1 MRTIR
6 LTLVLLVIFMV
17 TIASAQEKKM
27 DMPGGVKGAFLKQ
40 SMFVENQFV
49 QLAEAVPQEKYS
61 WRPAEGVRS
70 MAEAFLH
77 VAAGNY
83 IMMKTIGATLPE
95 GLDLMKMEKST
106 MDKKQIVEAI
116 KKSFAFINEQVK
128 KTEESTYGKEVDF
141 FGNKMTVLDMI
152 FLGATHQH
160 ETIGQAIAYAR
171 TNGITPPW
179 TEERMKKQQEQKKG
193 N

>member
-1 MRTIR
+1 MRALR
-6 LTLVLLVIFMV
+6 LTLVLLLMFLVA
-17 TIASAQEKKM
+17 IASAQEKKM

-40 SMFVENQFV
+40 SMFVEKQFV
-49 QLAEAVPQEKYS
+49 QLAEAVPQEKYN

-70 MAEAFLH
+70 IAEAFLH

-95 GLDLMKMEKST
+95 GLDLMKVEKST
-106 MDKKQIVEAI
+106 TDKKQIVETI

-128 KTEESTYGKEVDF
+128 KTDEGSYAQEVDF

-160 ETIGQAIAYAR
+160 ETLGQQIAYAR
-171 TNGITPPW
+171 VVGVTPPW
-179 TEERMKKQQEQKKG
+179 TEERTKQQQQQKKG

>member
-1 MRTIR
+1 
-6 LTLVLLVIFMV
+6 MV
-17 TIASAQEKKM
+17 TLASGQEKKM
-27 DMPGGVKGAFLKQ
+27 EMPGGVKGAFLKQ

-49 QLAEAVPQEKYS
+49 QLAEAIPQEKYS
-61 WRPAEGVRS
+61 WRPADGVRS
-70 MAEAFLH
+70 IAEAFLH
-77 VAAGNY
+77 VASGNY
-83 IMMKTIGATLPE
+83 LMMKTIGAALPE
-95 GLDLMKMEKST
+95 GVDPMKMEKST
-106 MDKKQIVEAI
+106 TDKKQIVEAM

-128 KTEESTYGKEVDF
+128 KTEESSYGKEVDF

-179 TEERMKKQQEQKKG
+179 TEERTKQQQQKKKT

>member
-1 MRTIR
+1 MRTLR

-17 TIASAQEKKM
+17 TLASAQEKKM
-27 DMPGGVKGAFLKQ
+27 EMPGGVKGAFLKQ

-49 QLAEAVPQEKYS
+49 QLAEAVPHEKYG
-61 WRPAEGVRS
+61 WRPADGVRS
-70 MAEAFLH
+70 IAEAFLH
-77 VAAGNY
+77 VASGNY
-83 IMMKTIGATLPE
+83 LMMKTIGAALPE
-95 GLDLMKMEKST
+95 GVDPMKLEKST
-106 MDKKQIVEAI
+106 TDKKQIVEAM

-128 KTEESTYGKEVDF
+128 KTEESSYGKEVDF

-152 FLGATHQH
+152 FLSATHQH

-179 TEERMKKQQEQKKG
+179 TEERTKQQQKKKG
-193 N
+193 D